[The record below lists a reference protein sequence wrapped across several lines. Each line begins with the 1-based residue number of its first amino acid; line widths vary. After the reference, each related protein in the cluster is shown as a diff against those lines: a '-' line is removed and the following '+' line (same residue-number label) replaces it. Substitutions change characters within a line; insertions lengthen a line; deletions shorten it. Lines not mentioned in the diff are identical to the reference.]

1 MQTPLWTAV
10 GAVPLL
16 ADRNTKIVGWVESPS
31 QAVVVP
37 QARESLLTTGDA
49 GTIAAS
55 WRDKLPRVGITFD
68 RSSRM

>member
-16 ADRNTKIVGWVESPS
+16 ADGNSEGLGGGDSPRQAMESRLS
-31 QAVVVP
+31 A
-37 QARESLLTTGDA
+37 GDT

-55 WRDKLPRVGITFD
+55 WRDEHVPLPVPV
-68 RSSRM
+68 SPPH

>member
-16 ADRNTKIVGWVESPS
+16 ADGNPESVGWVESRS
-31 QAVVVP
+31 WAVVVP
-37 QARESLLTTGDA
+37 QARESLLTAGDT

-55 WRDKLPRVGITFD
+55 WREELPGIGIAFD